1 MCMSRIFYV
10 LCIEG
15 AQLQLL
21 LLHLLLLWSSLGVRP
36 RFDILHFTT
45 AKRFSSIF
53 ELGNV
58 RECQAF
64 EYVKFFGLM
73 NTRRQWTFV
82 SQVTSMHSWQ
92 EHIQEEHWRR
102 RRRRRLTRRRP
113 PWCRPQGANSSG
125 SSPWWWTW
133 PAGWSPPRPP
143 WLAPPCSP
151 TRRRTRT
158 PARSWSKGCRWSR
171 CRTTTLSQTPG
182 PLWDNYTPLAMKRPW
197 NIMIPNLLRILQLQG
212 YRLIGNLRNLLR
224 LPHHNTCCC
233 CSPFWNHR
241 EDSSC
246 LKRRKNSSE
255 KNILRQE

>member
-1 MCMSRIFYV
+1 MFGKQCFDCLTFPVSSTQEKYQTNWHFHFCREKGR
-10 LCIEG
+10 EG
-15 AQLQLL
+15 ALEAAYYLSFCGQ
-21 LLHLLLLWSSLGVRP
+21 
-36 RFDILHFTT
+36 
-45 AKRFSSIF
+45 AKLYSGKNWEFRKNII
-53 ELGNV
+53 
-58 RECQAF
+58 
-64 EYVKFFGLM
+64 
-73 NTRRQWTFV
+73 
-82 SQVTSMHSWQ
+82 TSMHSWQ
-92 EHIQEEHWRR
+92 EHIRGEHWRR
-102 RRRRRLTRRRP
+102 RRRRRRTRRRP
-113 PWCRPQGANSSG
+113 PWCTPLGVNSSG

-158 PARSWSKGCRWSR
+158 PARSWSTGCRWSR

-212 YRLIGNLRNLLR
+212 CRLIGNLRNLLR

-241 EDSSC
+241 EDSNC